1 MGKLPRAAQWKMAKG
16 HWDHVTPRSVRFLV
30 LCAEPGAAGATPMQ
44 ATEAMGFECNNE
56 CVLDSLMDWHH
67 EMTIFCFREVTREG
81 HFMVMVVLEAVV
93 RAVLAKEECF
103 KATFVLETLCRTVV
117 GGVRAEPEGMIAA
130 EFRPL
135 LRILMLNWSS
145 IMQQQ

>member
-1 MGKLPRAAQWKMAKG
+1 
-16 HWDHVTPRSVRFLV
+16 
-30 LCAEPGAAGATPMQ
+30 
-44 ATEAMGFECNNE
+44 
-56 CVLDSLMDWHH
+56 
-67 EMTIFCFREVTREG
+67 
-81 HFMVMVVLEAVV
+81 MVMVVLEAVV

-103 KATFVLETLCRTVV
+103 KATFVLETLSRTVV
-117 GGVRAEPEGMIAA
+117 GGDRVEPEGMIAA